1 MSELMMDNTWRERQ
15 EARMTFGFL
24 ASVTVKMPPPF
35 SEMGSRWRSGFGK
48 KVMEG
53 KCV

>member
-1 MSELMMDNTWRERQ
+1 MIFE
-15 EARMTFGFL
+15 FL

>member
-15 EARMTFGFL
+15 ETRMIFEFL
-24 ASVTVKMPPPF
+24 APVTVKMPPPF

>member
-1 MSELMMDNTWRERQ
+1 MMDNTWKERQ

-24 ASVTVKMPPPF
+24 ASLTVKMPPPF
-35 SEMGSRWRSGFGK
+35 SEMGSRCRSGFGK
-48 KVMEG
+48 KVVEG